1 MWIGR
6 VSAVRRRACRKE
18 EDSMDMSLV
27 VRVVAA
33 IAFVVVLGILVVRRK
48 RKSA

>member
-1 MWIGR
+1 LDGTRAAGR
-6 VSAVRRRACRKE
+6 RSCGKE
-18 EDSMDMSLV
+18 EISMDMSLI

-48 RKSA
+48 KKSA